1 MKALLWVGEAVV
13 RDVSVPPIPRGW
25 VLGRVLAA
33 SLSSIDA
40 AVTSGTIPVLPG
52 RVLGSYGVIRVVEPG
67 VDSGFGPGEVLGV
80 VSLSKGGFLGLDI
93 DGLMRE
99 YASVPKECL
108 RRVINVEQS
117 KLWLYPLMLEF
128 SFIPALRDGVV
139 GKDVLVMG
147 TGISTY
153 VIASYLRGDSR
164 VSVLGDSSSLVKKLA
179 GLGVKVVSTKKAAEL
194 YGAFDAVVLCA
205 MSSYLIM
212 ISPRFV
218 GDGGLLIIP
227 PNTYVGKLVFDDPL
241 ALTRVTLWRPPHA
254 GIGEGADVVGVVD
267 EGFLKS
273 IVAVTN
279 DLSEAAVLR
288 RHYARVIYVSA

>member
-13 RDVSVPPIPRGW
+13 RDMPPPPIPRGW

-67 VDSGFGPGEVLGV
+67 VDLDYGPGDVLGV
-80 VSLSKGGFLGLDI
+80 VSLSKGGFMGLDL

-99 YASVPKECL
+99 YASVPAECL
-108 RRVINVEQS
+108 RRILNVES
-117 KLWLYPLMLEF
+117 GKLWLYPLMLEF
-128 SFIPALRDGVV
+128 SFIPALRDGIV

-153 VIASYLRGDSR
+153 IIASYLRGDSR
-164 VSVLGDSSSLVKKLA
+164 VSVLGNSSFLVKKLA
-179 GLGVKVVSTKKAAEL
+179 GLGIKVISTKRASEL
-194 YGAFDAVVLCA
+194 HGAFDAVVLCA

-212 ISPRFV
+212 ISPRFI
-218 GDGGLLIIP
+218 GDGGTLIIP
-227 PNTYVGKLVFDDPL
+227 PNTYIGKLVFDDPL
-241 ALTRVTLWRPPHA
+241 ALTHIMLWRPPHA
-254 GIGEGADVVGVVD
+254 GLAEGAEALSVVD

-279 DLSEAAVLR
+279 DLSETAVLR
-288 RHYARVIYVSA
+288 RHYARVIYVGE